1 MPASSAR
8 TTGEIAGKSAWYAT
22 HRIMNQQV
30 ACMTFWYHMHGREM
44 GTLRLHQLYDAGISS
59 MVRLWELAG
68 DQGDEW
74 KQAQVTLPLVA
85 SGQYY
90 ILLFEGVAGGVLS
103 DMAID
108 DVDVQLGECA
118 QCKSII

>member
-1 MPASSAR
+1 
-8 TTGEIAGKSAWYAT
+8 
-22 HRIMNQQV
+22 
-30 ACMTFWYHMHGREM
+30 MHGREM

-108 DVDVQLGECA
+108 DVDAQLGECA